1 MAKQEATTKQ
11 EDTKKIEFDQDMTIG
26 QALALNP
33 NAEIVFMGFGM
44 HCISCF
50 VSQMETIGEAC
61 EVHGVD
67 VKEVIKELN
76 NMPVG
81 EKMEPMDFE

>member
-1 MAKQEATTKQ
+1 MPKYEKV
-11 EDTKKIEFDQDMTIG
+11 KYDQDMTIG

-33 NAEIVFMGFGM
+33 NAEVVFMSFGM
-44 HCISCF
+44 HCVSCF

-67 VKEVIKELN
+67 VKEVLKKLDE
-76 NMPVG
+76 MPVD
-81 EKMEPMDFE
+81 EKLNIEDYVD

>member
-1 MAKQEATTKQ
+1 MAE
-11 EDTKKIEFDQDMTIG
+11 KIKFDQDMTIG

-33 NAEIVFMGFGM
+33 NAEVVFMGFGM
-44 HCISCF
+44 HCVGCF

-67 VKEVIKELN
+67 VKDVLKELD
-76 NMPVG
+76 NMPTDK
-81 EKMEPMDFE
+81 KMEPIDFLD

>member
-1 MAKQEATTKQ
+1 MSKQE
-11 EDTKKIEFDQDMTIG
+11 KIKYDQDMTRG

-33 NAEIVFMGFGM
+33 NAEVVFMGFGM
-44 HCISCF
+44 HCVSCF

-67 VKEVIKELN
+67 VKQVLKELN

-81 EKMEPMDFE
+81 EKMEPLDLE

>member
-1 MAKQEATTKQ
+1 MSKQE
-11 EDTKKIEFDQDMTIG
+11 KIKYDQDMTIG

-33 NAEIVFMGFGM
+33 NAEVVVMGFGM
-44 HCISCF
+44 HCVSCF

-67 VKEVIKELN
+67 VKQVLKELN
-76 NMPVG
+76 NMKKK
-81 EKMEPMDFE
+81 EKMEPLDLE

>member
-1 MAKQEATTKQ
+1 MAKKG
-11 EDTKKIEFDQDMTIG
+11 KMKYDQDMTIG

-33 NAEIVFMGFGM
+33 NAEAVFLGFGM
-44 HCISCF
+44 HCVGCF

-67 VKEVIKELN
+67 VKDVLKALDE
-76 NMPVG
+76 MPTDG
-81 EKMEPMDFE
+81 FINPMDYVE